1 MLWDCLWKSCAKYL
15 RKRNEMAK
23 YELIAD
29 IGTDFVNMSL
39 KNADFVLREP
49 ALVLADARNE
59 SDFLS
64 AGLAAK
70 KAADSENSKLVYPF
84 AEGCVADKKPPIF
97 FSAEGNGKLL
107 PSTAFPQS
115 GRLLSCACRLGQ
127 RRKKKV
133 LEEIFN
139 NIGVKSVR
147 FKESVLAAAAACFK
161 EFDKRA
167 GIVVDI
173 GSSVTDLAAVREDKI
188 VAGCSFLYRRS
199 VLYAANFRLRSEKIR
214 AANNLC
220 RGGKAQ
226 TQMRGTLSQ
235 RRFFRHGGG
244 TQHKQGRSGRNN
256 CHRAG
261 NLRRFGSSYRQAV
274 SGRDKPFAHRS
285 SGNERLFQGKPDF
298 FSAAAALSCRVWK
311 NIFFRQNEY
320 GRACSV
326 GQLSRSGKGRQAPFV
341 NCNFCFSK
349 RL

>member
-1 MLWDCLWKSCAKYL
+1 
-15 RKRNEMAK
+15 MAK

-84 AEGCVADKKPPIF
+84 AEGCVADKKAADF
-97 FSAEGNGKLL
+97 FLRKAMEKLL
-107 PSTAFPQS
+107 PSTAFPPRVDVCCLVPVGS
-115 GRLLSCACRLGQ
+115 GNGE
-127 RRKKKV
+127 KKV

-188 VAGCSFLYRRS
+188 VAGCSFYIGGAYYTQQISDYVLKKYGLQITFAEAEKLKLKCAGLY
-199 VLYAANFRLRSEKIR
+199 
-214 AANNLC
+214 
-220 RGGKAQ
+220 
-226 TQMRGTLSQ
+226 
-235 RRFFRHGGG
+235 FFRHGGG

-298 FSAAAALSCRVWK
+298 SLRRRRSAVGYGK
-311 NIFFRQNEY
+311 IFFRQNEY

-341 NCNFCFSK
+341 NCNFCFSNASKK
-349 RL
+349 RRFFVDFIFI

>member
-1 MLWDCLWKSCAKYL
+1 
-15 RKRNEMAK
+15 MAK

-70 KAADSENSKLVYPF
+70 RAADSENSKLVYPF
-84 AEGCVADKKPPIF
+84 AEGCVADKKAADF
-97 FSAEGNGKLL
+97 FLRKAMEKLL
-107 PSTAFPQS
+107 PSTAFPPRVDVCCLVPVGS
-115 GRLLSCACRLGQ
+115 GNGE
-127 RRKKKV
+127 KKV

-188 VAGCSFLYRRS
+188 VAGCSCLLYTS
-199 VLYAANFRLRSEKIR
+199 PSP
-214 AANNLC
+214 
-220 RGGKAQ
+220 
-226 TQMRGTLSQ
+226 
-235 RRFFRHGGG
+235 
-244 TQHKQGRSGRNN
+244 
-256 CHRAG
+256 
-261 NLRRFGSSYRQAV
+261 
-274 SGRDKPFAHRS
+274 RD
-285 SGNERLFQGKPDF
+285 
-298 FSAAAALSCRVWK
+298 
-311 NIFFRQNEY
+311 
-320 GRACSV
+320 
-326 GQLSRSGKGRQAPFV
+326 
-341 NCNFCFSK
+341 
-349 RL
+349 

>member
-1 MLWDCLWKSCAKYL
+1 
-15 RKRNEMAK
+15 MAK

-70 KAADSENSKLVYPF
+70 RAADSENSKLVYPF
-84 AEGCVADKKPPIF
+84 AEGCVADKKAADF
-97 FSAEGNGKLL
+97 FLRKAMEKLL
-107 PSTAFPQS
+107 PSTAFPPRVDVCCLVPVGS
-115 GRLLSCACRLGQ
+115 GNGE
-127 RRKKKV
+127 KKV

-188 VAGCSFLYRRS
+188 VAGCSFYIGGAYYTQQISDYVLKKYGLQITFAEAEKLKLKCAGLYPNDVS
-199 VLYAANFRLRSEKIR
+199 FGTVAGLNI
-214 AANNLC
+214 NLS
-220 RGGKAQ
+220 
-226 TQMRGTLSQ
+226 LI
-235 RRFFRHGGG
+235 H
-244 TQHKQGRSGRNN
+244 
-256 CHRAG
+256 
-261 NLRRFGSSYRQAV
+261 
-274 SGRDKPFAHRS
+274 
-285 SGNERLFQGKPDF
+285 
-298 FSAAAALSCRVWK
+298 
-311 NIFFRQNEY
+311 I
-320 GRACSV
+320 
-326 GQLSRSGKGRQAPFV
+326 
-341 NCNFCFSK
+341 
-349 RL
+349 

>member
-1 MLWDCLWKSCAKYL
+1 MDKAGAYGIQDSGFVKKSAAAIPMLWDCLWKSCAKYL

-70 KAADSENSKLVYPF
+70 RAADSENSKLVYPF

-97 FSAEGNGKLL
+97 SAEGNGKA
-107 PSTAFPQS
+107 SAVHGVSPQS

-127 RRKKKV
+127 RRKKV

-188 VAGCSFLYRRS
+188 VAGCSFYIGGAYYTQQIS
-199 VLYAANFRLRSEKIR
+199 DYVL
-214 AANNLC
+214 
-220 RGGKAQ
+220 
-226 TQMRGTLSQ
+226 
-235 RRFFRHGGG
+235 
-244 TQHKQGRSGRNN
+244 
-256 CHRAG
+256 
-261 NLRRFGSSYRQAV
+261 
-274 SGRDKPFAHRS
+274 
-285 SGNERLFQGKPDF
+285 
-298 FSAAAALSCRVWK
+298 K
-311 NIFFRQNEY
+311 NT
-320 GRACSV
+320 GC
-326 GQLSRSGKGRQAPFV
+326 K
-341 NCNFCFSK
+341 
-349 RL
+349 